1 VNPSAHP
8 CDREDLRISLGALA
22 LDALDPAEAR
32 DVRRHLAA
40 CPDCQAEYESFVG
53 VRAVLDAGLAANPAV
68 APDLVTTP
76 AIPTPTRTG
85 ATTRPPTRSRRLG
98 ILAGAPRRRF
108 AQFGAV
114 AASLALTVTAFF
126 VGAATQGSRTAT
138 PTIGPSPSATSAL
151 PAARQ
156 LPAVTNA
163 AGVTAAVSY
172 RSFAWGTW
180 VGVRMTDVPG
190 GYVCKLTAYGRDG
203 SEATVSSWKA
213 VPGQSTVTVNGS
225 VSMDAKAID
234 HFSVEV
240 SGQDY
245 DNITIPMTS

>member
-1 VNPSAHP
+1 MNPSTHP
-8 CDREDLRISLGALA
+8 CDREDLRIALGALA
-22 LDALDPAEAR
+22 LDALDPAAAR
-32 DVRRHLAA
+32 DVRRHLASCA
-40 CPDCQAEYESFVG
+40 DCQAEYESFVG
-53 VRAVLDAGLAANPAV
+53 VRAILDAGVAANPAV
-68 APDLVTTP
+68 APDP
-76 AIPTPTRTG
+76 APAAP
-85 ATTRPPTRSRRLG
+85 ARPRPARRPG
-98 ILAGAPRRRF
+98 ILAGLPRRRF
-108 AQFGAV
+108 AQLGTV
-114 AASLALTVTAFF
+114 AAALALTVTAFF
-126 VGAATQGSRTAT
+126 VGAATQTQTAA
-138 PTIGPSPSATSAL
+138 PNVGPSPSATSAL
-151 PAARQ
+151 PAAHQ

-163 AGVTAAVSY
+163 SGVTAAISY

-180 VGVRMTDVPG
+180 VGVRMTDVPV

-245 DNITIPMTS
+245 GNITIPMTS